1 MEPEPMAQDYAAAAE
16 VLADCA
22 RYGEEADVH
31 HLLTTA
37 ESASE
42 LANTPN
48 EVGSKHSYVE
58 HIAVL
63 RALVIIAWRM

>member
-48 EVGSKHSYVE
+48 EVGSNT
-58 HIAVL
+58 
-63 RALVIIAWRM
+63 RMLNIFQFYGRW